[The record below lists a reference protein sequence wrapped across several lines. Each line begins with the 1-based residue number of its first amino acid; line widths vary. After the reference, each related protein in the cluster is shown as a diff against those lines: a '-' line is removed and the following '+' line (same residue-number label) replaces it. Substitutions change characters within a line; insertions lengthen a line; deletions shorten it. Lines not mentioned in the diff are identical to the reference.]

1 LVIHGTQRRL
11 LVSLE
16 VVASLSIAGCVSWKV
31 ARIISRDSSHPYY
44 MVVRNFRGRG
54 DFLQVEPLF
63 CRATWIGGAIGVL
76 GGVDYSWR
84 QFYVEGS
91 SVIGIVESLMSERG
105 G

>member
-1 LVIHGTQRRL
+1 LDIHGTQRRF

-16 VVASLSIAGCVSWKV
+16 VAASLSIAGCVAWKA
-31 ARIISRDSSHPYY
+31 ARGILRDLSHPYY

-63 CRATWIGGAIGVL
+63 CKATWIGGAIGVL

-84 QFYVEGS
+84 
-91 SVIGIVESLMSERG
+91 
-105 G
+105 